1 MACEMSQITVIKQLK
16 QFRIFFQV
24 RSYCHRCTG
33 PYCRD
38 HLVLTCNACL
48 LDQPPQLPEV
58 QLRVP
63 LRPLLRQQAALPR
76 LLWPVPRP
84 QLPQVVLRQP
94 RLLRPVPRPQLPQ
107 VVLRQPRVLRPVPRL
122 QLPQVVLRQ
131 PEQRAAI
138 HQALLRPPA
147 PPPAAMVQPVLALP
161 QQGHPTPPLHQ
172 PVQPA
177 PPPIYMGH
185 PTPPLG
191 LPTPPLGLP
200 TPPLGLPTPPLG
212 QPTPP
217 LLPAVAEQIRMYER
231 LIQLQQQVQHHQL
244 QMHQLSFS
252 PITSTPVVM
261 SPANANE
268 TPATVPQLVQRPRP
282 NIITPPV
289 RISVLVSST
298 DSSAHGTD
306 SSILAVPLPSSPTEP
321 AEDPLEGCSTWN
333 FNRQ

>member
-1 MACEMSQITVIKQLK
+1 M
-16 QFRIFFQV
+16 
-24 RSYCHRCTG
+24 
-33 PYCRD
+33 
-38 HLVLTCNACL
+38 
-48 LDQPPQLPEV
+48 
-58 QLRVP
+58 P

-94 RLLRPVPRPQLPQ
+94 RLLRPVLRPQLPQ

-161 QQGHPTPPLHQ
+161 QQGHPTPPLHQPVQPAPPPIYMDHPTPPLHQPVQPATPPIYMGHPTPPLHQ

-261 SPANANE
+261 SPADANE

-289 RISVLVSST
+289 RRSVLVSST

-333 FNRQ
+333 FNR